1 MIFLENKL
9 DIQEFALEDSQ
20 VFHYKN
26 NEGLIINVFF
36 LLANKKNIENQWKVF
51 ANTIAA
57 NFQNQEYMSKNKD
70 FEKWNF
76 YIIYVST
83 EKLSKELKNRIEN
96 DRFSSRKIVED
107 NYTNEFNSDEANKLI
122 IKHITNTD
130 LKDILSQTQDKIQV
144 EYESV
149 YTELWKLVHNS
160 VSFARNT
167 DSQKQIVEQISQQSN
182 ENQRSTNL
190 EF

>member
-36 LLANKKNIENQWKVF
+36 LLANKKNIENQWKMF
-51 ANTIAA
+51 SNTIAA
-57 NFQNQEYMSKNKD
+57 KFQNSEYMSENKD

-107 NYTNEFNSDEANKLI
+107 NYTNEFNSNEANKLI

-130 LKDILSQTQDKIQV
+130 SEDILSQTQDKIQV
-144 EYESV
+144 EYEPI
-149 YTELWKLVHNS
+149 YAELWKLVHNN
-160 VSFARNT
+160 VSLARDT
-167 DSQKQIVEQISQQSN
+167 DSQRKIVEQISQQNN
-182 ENQRSTNL
+182 EN
-190 EF
+190 

>member
-9 DIQEFALEDSQ
+9 DIQELDLEGSQ

-36 LLANKKNIENQWKVF
+36 LLANKKNIESQWKMF
-51 ANTIAA
+51 SNIIAA
-57 NFQNQEYMSKNKD
+57 KFQNSEYMSENKD

-107 NYTNEFNSDEANKLI
+107 NYANEFNSDEANKLI

-130 LKDILSQTQDKIQV
+130 LKDILNQTQDTIQV
-144 EYESV
+144 EYNPV
-149 YTELWKLVHNS
+149 DAELWKLIHND
-160 VSFARNT
+160 VSFARDT

-182 ENQRSTNL
+182 EN
-190 EF
+190 